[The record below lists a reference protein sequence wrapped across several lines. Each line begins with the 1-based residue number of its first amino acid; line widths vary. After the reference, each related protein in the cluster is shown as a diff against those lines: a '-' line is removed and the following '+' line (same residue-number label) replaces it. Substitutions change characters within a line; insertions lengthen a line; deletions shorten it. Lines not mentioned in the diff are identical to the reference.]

1 MNRELAKVY
10 KGDIALSP
18 DARWIHAHGAAPA
31 HWYIL
36 RREFEFSGERAVLSI
51 GACHY
56 AEAYINGKLV
66 MRFCERAYLFDIKY
80 KCADISDFVTDG
92 TNTLVIIMDRV
103 FDENRMH
110 DVVVQINQGDEVI
123 LVSDERFRSAEYAPL
138 CAGANFFVEGP
149 VKTEIF
155 DARKDVF
162 APAFESGFD
171 DSAWENAVCSRD
183 EAVRGTFD
191 RVSQDKNEMQTNIP
205 IFAKSYVSFEKS
217 VAENG
222 VTAEIRAENG
232 GMVLCE
238 TEITAERECEII
250 VENLGGAFALSVGG
264 ERHAFGEKIR
274 LSHGSYRLALAG
286 RDPKIFIKGTGFS
299 LGKWK
304 IAEPEKHDVP
314 KKKRPPR
321 FPWNDIASE
330 EKLPEKVECY
340 LASKVQLAMRDAGDT
355 LCELT
360 DFEKIKYKKYI
371 SCADS
376 FCDDLLAKA
385 SPREKSEEILGIVGK
400 ENIFAPDG
408 ETVIPPSDKDIT
420 FILDFGVM
428 HIGGIYIDVSAKSA
442 DEITL
447 CAFEAINEK
456 GAILDGERRMIKYI
470 CKEGRNEYLSH
481 TRKGF
486 RYLLVNIP
494 ARDHEVKIHN
504 VFLYEWRYPAKTLSD
519 FSCSD
524 ERINE
529 VYKMC
534 IDTAKV
540 CMLDAYVDCPGYEQ
554 NIWVGDAGVTA
565 LVNLC
570 NFGAYDFNERFLSLV
585 AGSVTDG
592 LRRIYRTNNKR
603 YLSGKFLPCA
613 SFPTYPEG
621 NIPIWSYMWV
631 LTVAEHYKHTGDRE
645 AILRLLPAVEET
657 LRRSLLMLSERGLLS
672 IDGAWNLI
680 EWANNDLCEYGEAAA
695 NSIMLSYCFKEFAEL
710 ETEFGKHDIASEYEC
725 AAERIKSAV
734 NEYCWDEECGAY
746 IDTVRDE
753 ISYAKY
759 LAYYEQIGKTPLSY
773 EKFLSLSRVSV
784 QTNTLAVMYDVAD
797 GERRERALALLA
809 KNIEDGIFVAGSPA
823 YRTVGAPSEA
833 EAPDGIVHV
842 GSPFFMYFVLHT
854 LFENGYSELALRS
867 IKREWG
873 DMLDSGVT
881 TCTETFNSKT
891 EWKTRSVAHAWSASP
906 AIFLITK
913 LLGVKPIKPGF
924 TEFEVVPCASD
935 VNFAKGS
942 VPTPYGEI
950 HIEWHKDENGKINIS
965 CTAPKECVWIR

>member
-18 DARWIHAHGAAPA
+18 DARWIHAHGAEPS

-36 RREFEFSGERAVLSI
+36 RREFDFHGENAVLSV

-56 AEAYINGKLV
+56 AEVYINGKFV

-103 FDENRMH
+103 FDETRIH
-110 DVVVQINQGDEVI
+110 DIIVQINCGEKTV
-123 LVSDERFRSAEYAPL
+123 LVSDENFRTTEYTPL
-138 CAGANFFVEGP
+138 HAGANFFVEGP
-149 VKTEIF
+149 VKPEVF
-155 DARKDVF
+155 DARDDIFV
-162 APAFESGFD
+162 PAFSNGFD
-171 DSAWENAVCSRD
+171 DSVWEKAEYASD
-183 EAVRGTFD
+183 EIVNYTFD
-191 RVSQDKNEMQTNIP
+191 CVSQDKNEMQTNIP
-205 IFAKSYVSFEKS
+205 VFAKSYASFEKS

-222 VTAEIRAENG
+222 VTAQIRAENG

-238 TEITAERECEII
+238 TQITAERECEIT
-250 VENLGGAFALSVGG
+250 VENLGGAAALSVDG
-264 ERHAFGEKIR
+264 ERRAFGEKIR
-274 LSHGSYRLALAG
+274 LSEGSYRVALAG
-286 RDPKIFIKGTGFS
+286 RDPKIFIKGNGFS

-304 IAEPEKHDVP
+304 KAEPEKRDAP
-314 KKKRPPR
+314 KKKRIPR

-330 EKLPEKVECY
+330 EKLPEKIECY

-355 LCELT
+355 ACELT
-360 DFEKIKYKKYI
+360 DFQKIKYKKYI
-371 SCADS
+371 SCVDS
-376 FCDDLLAKA
+376 ITDEKLEKA
-385 SPREKSEEILGIVGK
+385 APRVKSEETLGIIGG

-408 ETVIPPSDKDIT
+408 EMCIAPSDKDIT
-420 FILDFGVM
+420 FILDFGVV
-428 HIGGIYIDVSAKSA
+428 HIGGIYLDVTAKSGTKL
-442 DEITL
+442 TL
-447 CAFEAINEK
+447 SAFEAINDG
-456 GAILDGERRMIKYI
+456 GAVLDSERRMLVYT

-486 RYLLVNIP
+486 RYLLVNIF

-631 LTVAEHYKHTGDRE
+631 LTVAEHYRYTGDRE
-645 AILRLLPAVEET
+645 ALLRLLPAVEET
-657 LRRSLLMLSERGLLS
+657 LRRSLAMTSERGLLS
-672 IDGAWNLI
+672 INGAWNLI
-680 EWANNDLCEYGEAAA
+680 EWANNDLCEYGEATA
-695 NSIMLSYCFKEFAEL
+695 NSIMLSYCFKEFSRLEAEL
-710 ETEFGKHDIASEYEC
+710 GRTEIAEEYKC
-725 AAERIKSAV
+725 SSKRIKDAV
-734 NEYCWDEECGAY
+734 NQYCWDEERGAY

-753 ISYAKY
+753 VSYAKY
-759 LAYYEQIGKTPLSY
+759 LEYYSEIGKTPLSFEDY
-773 EKFLSLSRVSV
+773 IYLSRVSV

-913 LLGVKPIKPGF
+913 LLGVNPIKPGF
-924 TEFEVVPCASD
+924 TEFEIIPCRSD
-935 VNFAKGS
+935 IGFAKGS
-942 VPTPYGEI
+942 IPTPYGEI
-950 HIEWHKDENGKINIS
+950 YVEWHRDENGKINIS
-965 CTAPKECVWIR
+965 CTAPKECIWIR

>member
-1 MNRELAKVY
+1 MNRELANVY
-10 KGDIALSP
+10 KGDITLSS
-18 DARWIHAHGAAPA
+18 DARWIHARGAQPS

-36 RREFEFSGERAVLSI
+36 RREFEVCDEQTVLSF

-56 AEAYINGKLV
+56 AEAYINGKLA

-80 KCADISDFVTDG
+80 KCADISALVKQG
-92 TNTLVIIMDRV
+92 KNTLVIIMDRV

-110 DVVVQINQGDEVI
+110 DVIMQINCGEKTV
-123 LVSDERFRSAEYAPL
+123 LVSDECFRTAEYTPL

-149 VKTEIF
+149 EKPEIF
-155 DARKDVF
+155 EARDDIF

-171 DSAWENAVCSRD
+171 DSSWENAECASD
-183 EAVRGTFD
+183 EAVNYTFD

-205 IFAKSYVSFEKS
+205 VFAKRYVSFEKS
-217 VAENG
+217 AAENG
-222 VTAEIRAENG
+222 VTSQIRAENG

-238 TEITAERECEII
+238 TEITTERECKITI
-250 VENLGGAFALSVGG
+250 ENLGGAFALSVCG
-264 ERHAFGEKIR
+264 ERHAFGEKIL
-274 LSHGSYRLALAG
+274 LSQGSNRVALVG
-286 RDPKIFIKGTGFS
+286 HDPKVFVKGEGFA

-304 IAEPEKHDVP
+304 KAEPEKCDDT

-321 FPWNDIASE
+321 FPWNDLASE

-340 LASKVQLAMRDAGDT
+340 LASNVQLAMRDAGDT
-355 LCELT
+355 SCELN

-371 SCADS
+371 ACVDS
-376 FCDDLLAKA
+376 VTDEKLEKA
-385 SPREKSEEILGIVGK
+385 APREKSDKLLGIIGR

-408 ETVIPPSDKDIT
+408 ETTIPPSDKDVT

-428 HIGGIYIDVSAKSA
+428 HVGGIYLDVSAKSG
-442 DEITL
+442 TKL
-447 CAFEAINEK
+447 TFSAFEAINEN
-456 GAILDGERRMIKYI
+456 GTVIDSERRMLVYT
-470 CKEGRNEYLSH
+470 CNEGRNEYISH

-494 ARDHEVKIHN
+494 ARDYDVKIHN
-504 VFLYEWRYPAKTLSD
+504 IFLYEWRFPAETLSD
-519 FSCSD
+519 FCCSD

-570 NFGAYDFNERFLSLV
+570 NFGAYDFNERFLSLI

-592 LRRIYRTNNKR
+592 LRRLYRTNNKR
-603 YLSGKFLPCA
+603 YLSGRFLPCA

-645 AILRLLPAVEET
+645 ALANLLPAVEET

-672 IDGAWNLI
+672 INGAWNLI
-680 EWANNDLCEYGEAAA
+680 EWANNDLCEYGEATA
-695 NSIMLSYCFKEFAEL
+695 NSIMLSYCFKVFAEL
-710 ETEFGKHDIASEYEC
+710 EAELGRTEMAEEYKCASK
-725 AAERIKSAV
+725 RIKDAV
-734 NEYCWDEECGAY
+734 NKYCWKEERGAY

-753 ISYAKY
+753 VSYAEYLKY
-759 LAYYEQIGKTPLSY
+759 YSEIGKTPLSLEDY
-773 EKFLSLSRVSV
+773 LALSRVSV
-784 QTNTLAVMYDVAD
+784 QTNTFAVMYGVAD
-797 GERRERALALLA
+797 GERRNLALSMLA
-809 KNIEDGIFVAGSPA
+809 ENIEKGVFVAGSPA
-823 YRTVGAPSEA
+823 YRTVGIPSEA
-833 EAPDGIVHV
+833 EAPGGIVHV

-854 LFENGYSELALRS
+854 LFENGYSEFALRS

-906 AIFLITK
+906 AIFLVTE
-913 LLGVKPIKPGF
+913 LLGVKPLKPGF
-924 TEFEVVPCASD
+924 AEFEVAPCASD

-950 HIEWHKDENGKINIS
+950 YVEWYKDENGKINIS
-965 CTAPKECVWIR
+965 CTSPKECVRIR